1 MNKKLM
7 AVAVAGA
14 LAAPGMALAQSST
27 VQIGGSITTFYYKHD
42 PNNPGTGQNS
52 DILETSEPEL
62 FVRGEEKLGG
72 GLSVWFQ
79 CTSSLDGMLG
89 GASAVANSGLC
100 ARNSGIGFKGS
111 FGNVFQGNWDQPQKL
126 VFNKGRQWWGGTNAF
141 TGGSAVLLNGGSASG
156 AANPVTSTSGV
167 VSVTGGVATAAAT
180 QTTSNNPGSFFRRQA
195 NSWNYHSPSWSG
207 FSVMGSFSAANEQT
221 GNPESSTLS
230 QRMYSFAGQYE
241 SGPLYIGVGYE
252 QHSDYNPGNVTVG
265 AAASAY
271 SGGTDTNYTIVA
283 GYKYGAF
290 NVRAL
295 YSKSEYDVTNASN
308 LDVDGWG
315 LFADWAIAG
324 PHTLRMQ
331 YVSVGD
337 TSGSSATNVG
347 SYKGAANSSCGVT
360 STVSCGNNTGAD
372 VWGLAYSYAFSKRTE
387 GSVVYTRLSNDSNA
401 SFSKGKTAATA
412 DSNQTTYGIVLK
424 HRF

>member
-42 PNNPGTGQNS
+42 PNNASTGQSS
-52 DILETSEPEL
+52 DILETSEPEM

-89 GASAVANSGLC
+89 GSAAAAGLC
-100 ARNSGIGFKGS
+100 GRNSGIGFKGS
-111 FGNVFQGNWDQPQKL
+111 FGNVFQGNWDAPQKL
-126 VFNKGRQWWGGTNAF
+126 VFNQGRQWWGGTNSL

-156 AANPVTSTSGV
+156 AANPVTSVVGSPVAGA
-167 VSVTGGVATAAAT
+167 VSVTTTV
-180 QTTSNNPGSFFRRQA
+180 TSNNPGAFFRRQA

-207 FSVMGSFSAANEQT
+207 FSVLASFSAANEQT
-221 GNPESSTLS
+221 GNPEASTLS
-230 QRMYSFAGQYE
+230 QRMYSFAGQYQ
-241 SGPLYIGVGYE
+241 SGPLYLGVGYE
-252 QHSDYNPGNVTVG
+252 QHSDYNPGNITVG

-295 YSKSEYDVTNASN
+295 YSKSEYDVTNVSN
-308 LDVDGWG
+308 LDVDGWA

-331 YVSVGD
+331 YATVGD
-337 TSGSSATNVG
+337 TSGSSATPVG
-347 SYKGAANSSCGVT
+347 SYKGAAASTCGNNGGP

-372 VWGLAYSYAFSKRTE
+372 LWGLAYSYAFSKRTE
-387 GSVVYTRLSNDSNA
+387 GSVVYSRMSNDSGA
-401 SFSKGKTAATA
+401 SFSKGKTAATGGN
-412 DSNQTTYGIVLK
+412 NQTTYGIVLK